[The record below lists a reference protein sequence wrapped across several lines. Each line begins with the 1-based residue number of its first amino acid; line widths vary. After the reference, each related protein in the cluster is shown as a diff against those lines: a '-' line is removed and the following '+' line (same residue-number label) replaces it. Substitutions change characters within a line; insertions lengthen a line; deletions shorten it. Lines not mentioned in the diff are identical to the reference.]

1 LHQFYRFFNL
11 LLFFIILCLAAVYIY
26 FIIYAVSQ
34 GKGMGRREV
43 EHAFYKTLLSP
54 RWNINRASFQE
65 IFDNA
70 AAGTFVQFMLEEL
83 AEAGV
88 SEKEVSITILD
99 PSGERILYQTQP
111 LNSLFKARF
120 EASIKNR
127 NFQKSGII
135 EAEYVFL
142 NRRLMAQII
151 LLALSLLIMLLILM
165 ATTYMV
171 NQYLKNQEQ
180 AQLATLNLI
189 SNISHE
195 LQTPVTAISLACETL
210 RQQYPEIKLLSVIE
224 TENKRISLMTERV
237 LQNLKYQYGGVPKG
251 NPEPLH
257 IHDLLAE
264 IANNIR
270 LTLLPANARLSL
282 VLDSQNDVV
291 WADKV
296 LLSTVFYNLIE
307 NAIKYRDPEKAFH
320 WIEVSTTSKGR
331 LLRISVK
338 DNGIGI
344 PEKYLNHIFERFY
357 RVPTNDVHNVKG
369 HGLGLSFVKNIVE
382 AMGGS
387 ITVRSIEGKE
397 TEFIIL
403 LNLHAENNQLSTQ
416 QNKI

>member
-1 LHQFYRFFNL
+1 MHQFYRFFNL
-11 LLFFIILCLAAVYIY
+11 LLFFITLCLAAVYLY

-34 GKGMGRREV
+34 GKGLGRREV

-54 RWNINRASFQE
+54 RWNIHRASFQE
-65 IFDNA
+65 NFDNT
-70 AAGTFVQFMLEEL
+70 AAGVFAQFMLEEL

-88 SEKEVSITILD
+88 REKEVSITILD
-99 PSGERILYQTQP
+99 PSGERILYTSP
-111 LNSLFKARF
+111 LLSSLFKARF

-127 NFQKSGII
+127 NFQKSGVIQVD
-135 EAEYVFL
+135 YVFL
-142 NRRLMAQII
+142 NRRLLAQII
-151 LLALSLLIMLLILM
+151 VLALSLLIMILIIM

-171 NQYLKNQEQ
+171 NQYLKSQEQ
-180 AQLATLNLI
+180 AQAATMNLI

-195 LQTPVTAISLACETL
+195 LQTPVTAISLACESL
-210 RQQYPEIKLLSVIE
+210 RQQYPDLKLLSVIE

-237 LQNLKYQYGGVPKG
+237 LQNLKFQYGGVPKG

-257 IHDLLAE
+257 VHDLLAE
-264 IANNIR
+264 IAHNIR
-270 LTLLPANARLSL
+270 LTLLPDNARLSL

-291 WADKV
+291 LADKV

-320 WIEVSTTSKGR
+320 WIEVSTTSKGN

-344 PEKYLNHIFERFY
+344 PEKYLNQIFERFY

-387 ITVRSIEGKE
+387 ISVRSIEGKE
-397 TEFIIL
+397 TEFIIF
-403 LNLHAENNQLSTQ
+403 LNLLAENKT
-416 QNKI
+416 